1 MLQSP
6 LGVRMLE
13 APPHFLPTVFDG
25 LWMEVETLGEPD
37 TLVYLLFV
45 TADDMR
51 HEPLAKRL
59 FLYGNFVRKEETII
73 RAEAIPLD
81 ARLLDVCRRL
91 VVRLFLDKIPYV
103 TVEPNYH
110 ERSLIYRIGRS
121 ATQIDFIVSIWK
133 EGRSIMHED
142 GSPVKD
148 LEWAVPAL
156 VERVKMHNHHSGL
169 EKIMALLKNRGY
181 SIVYAPGLNDILAVR
196 STVKE
201 YASWLRGVPASM
213 QEEAQVVYGKMVLEL
228 F

>member
-1 MLQSP
+1 MLD
-6 LGVRMLE
+6 
-13 APPHFLPTVFDG
+13 AAPHFLPTVFDG

-37 TLVYLLFV
+37 TLAYLLFV
-45 TADDMR
+45 TADDLR
-51 HEPLAKRL
+51 HEPLTKRI
-59 FLYGNFVRKEETII
+59 FLYGNLIREGDEIV
-73 RAEAIPLD
+73 RAEVTPLD

-133 EGRSIMHED
+133 EGQSIMYEN

-148 LEWAVPAL
+148 VEWAGAAL
-156 VERVKMHNHHSGL
+156 LERVKMHDHHNGL
-169 EKIMALLKNRGY
+169 EKIIGLLKRRGY
-181 SIVYAPGLNDILAVR
+181 SIVFAPGLNHLLTVR
-196 STVKE
+196 ATVKD
-201 YASWLRGVPASM
+201 YAAWLRSLPSST
-213 QEEAQVVYGKMVLEL
+213 QKEAQVVYGTMVLEL